1 MPMYCTRVFAHARNL
16 QVLAAL
22 QILGRGNCLDDT
34 SQLSLMSEATVYTC
48 FHAFC
53 KYFAEEL
60 YGDHILL
67 PTGAAHDKVM
77 AEYDKVGLTGA
88 IGSTDVVHIKWN
100 GCPSSLQGS
109 HTGEEGYPT
118 IAYQATVDHTGRV
131 LSVTKGFPGAQN
143 DKTIIRYDAAV
154 QRVREDT
161 RYKDRTFHV
170 RCDEGRLVECR
181 GNYLLVG
188 SWYHEVRCL

>member
-1 MPMYCTRVFAHARNL
+1 MRVFAHARNL
-16 QVLAAL
+16 QVLTAL
-22 QILGRGNCLDDT
+22 QILGRGNSLDDT
-34 SQLSLMSEATVYTC
+34 SQLSLISEATVYTC
-48 FHAFC
+48 FHVFC
-53 KYFAEEL
+53 KHFAEEL
-60 YGDHILL
+60 YDDHIQL

-88 IGSTDVVHIKWN
+88 IGSTDVVHVKWD
-100 GCPSSLQGS
+100 GCPFPLQGS
-109 HTGEEGYPT
+109 HTGEKGYPT

-170 RCDEGRLVECR
+170 RCEEGRLVECR
-181 GNYLLVG
+181 GNYVLVG
-188 SWYHEVRCL
+188 SGYHEVRFL